1 MQLLEVKGNIA
12 KIVYNPTENHLLP
25 SDFLLIEDSNQ
36 KLIAQIIN
44 IATTQNSTNNAAALR
59 LLLSI
64 DNNDNLSYYNGYIPL
79 KSAKVIYIK
88 SDEILELIKGEDN
101 IYLGN
106 LSNHND
112 CFVKVPLSLVDDR
125 IYIQSDRYDKV
136 KVFIQNLSSELIAKN
151 KKVII
156 LDFYGHYNTIKDVP
170 RIKITESLKLPLNIN
185 AFNTILEYD
194 TKDCPIEDKALI
206 QSIVL
211 ELREYI
217 KTVDNN
223 FLPFTLFKTVID
235 KEFASNPI
243 SGLMLLRNKLWLYA
257 QEGIFA
263 EGKSDFE
270 IINKILDNQNILII
284 DASNLETKWYKFAI
298 QTIQEII
305 KTNCYITLSLN
316 DFDLD
321 KKSIISL
328 YNKPGVIPIVST
340 AYDSKYKQII
350 KSLCKNQILFKPS
363 TALSTEEAYNPFI
376 NRINTYEYILYGE
389 ADIYIPLI
397 IELKSFD
404 VNTKEMVNQNEIS
417 KEVDKFLS
425 SPKKNI
431 PDNPKINTD
440 IPKPEFNE
448 KTNVQNFSD
457 IDDDFNDEDLDF
469 LEAQNNEKISISDI
483 KPDIENKDVI
493 EDNYDV
499 FSPISN
505 YSDMDEE
512 EQEELKEQGEKFE
525 LAESYKETEDPVQE
539 EIIEEV
545 YPENEISQSD
555 DEDFLEEI
563 YEETTDENINL
574 DETENNIDLPQEN
587 IQDEELPDVE
597 ITEEPNELD
606 FEEFDAINSDAEEE
620 ENENTENN
628 ISDNDAVI
636 ISSDAKNEDNI
647 EKEENQDNDT
657 ADSEEI
663 NEDKSSILPIDEVI
677 TKIEEKAGN
686 GEYPQETEVNKKEDI
701 KSNEAENT
709 EGTESKNIPVKTSP
723 VVNTEIKEK
732 QTPRLPYYEA
742 ANGTEEIENKI
753 DFKIGDKVYHP
764 KHGNGII
771 KGFARYSN
779 NKVFCRIEF
788 DDEGIRI
795 LEPLVSGLQKI

>member
-12 KIVYNPTENHLLP
+12 KIIYNPAENHLLP

-44 IATTQNSTNNAAALR
+44 IATTQKSTNNAAALR

-79 KSAKVIYIK
+79 KSAKLNYIK

-125 IYIQSDRYDKV
+125 LYIQSDRYDKV
-136 KVFIQNLSSELIAKN
+136 KVFIQNLASELISKN
-151 KKVII
+151 KKIII

-217 KTVDNN
+217 KTVDNH

-235 KEFASNPI
+235 KEFAANPI

-270 IINKILDNQNILII
+270 IINKILNNQNLLII
-284 DASNLETKWYKFAI
+284 DASNLETKWYNFAI

-305 KTNCYITLSLN
+305 KTNCYVTLSLN

-328 YNKPGVIPIVST
+328 YNKQGVIPIVST

-350 KSLCKNQILFKPS
+350 KSLCKNQILFRPS
-363 TALSTEEAYNPFI
+363 TAISTEEAYSPFI
-376 NRINTYEYILYGE
+376 NRINSCEYILYGE

-404 VNTKEMVNQNEIS
+404 VNTKEIVNQNEI
-417 KEVDKFLS
+417 KNEVDKFLS

-431 PDNPKINTD
+431 PENPKINTD
-440 IPKPEFNE
+440 VPQPKFNE
-448 KTNVQNFSD
+448 DTDIQNFSD

-483 KPDIENKDVI
+483 KSDIENKGVP

-499 FSPISN
+499 FNPISN
-505 YSDMDEE
+505 YSDMNEE
-512 EQEELKEQGEKFE
+512 EHKDNIELIEN
-525 LAESYKETEDPVQE
+525 SEDALEVADD
-539 EIIEEV
+539 EIIEEI
-545 YPENEISQSD
+545 NSGNDISELD
-555 DEDFLEEI
+555 TDEFFEEI
-563 YEETTDENINL
+563 YEEDTEGSIQEADFSDIDNIKEPVEENMQEIDEITSN
-574 DETENNIDLPQEN
+574 E
-587 IQDEELPDVE
+587 DEEEKDNEE
-597 ITEEPNELD
+597 I
-606 FEEFDAINSDAEEE
+606 
-620 ENENTENN
+620 
-628 ISDNDAVI
+628 
-636 ISSDAKNEDNI
+636 
-647 EKEENQDNDT
+647 QNDT
-657 ADSEEI
+657 G
-663 NEDKSSILPIDEVI
+663 NDKEQNTDDSSILPIDDVLTE
-677 TKIEEKAGN
+677 IEEKAVN
-686 GEYPQETEVNKKEDI
+686 GEYPQKAGENKGEDI
-701 KSNEAENT
+701 NINEAGNIE
-709 EGTESKNIPVKTSP
+709 EESKNISVKAAP
-723 VVNTEIKEK
+723 AVNTEIKEK
-732 QTPRLPYYEA
+732 QIPKLPYYEA
-742 ANGTEEIENKI
+742 NNEAEEIENKI

-788 DDEGIRI
+788 EDEGIRI
-795 LEPLVSGLQKI
+795 LEPLISGLQKI